1 MAATLA
7 GATAVMLGAFGAHA
21 LKEIL
26 TTHQLSIWEK
36 GVQYQ
41 MYHALVLLGCYLYLK
56 NEPAKLVRN
65 AAICFITGI
74 ICFSGSLY
82 LLATNEYLHIPSVVL
97 GPVTPIGGLFFIS
110 GWVLLFFQAVKKPA
124 ALNR

>member
-21 LKEIL
+21 LKEVL
-26 TTHQLSIWEK
+26 NSHQLTIWEK

-41 MYHALVLLGCYLYLK
+41 MYHSLALLACYLYLK
-56 NEPAKLVRN
+56 NETAKTVRY
-65 AAICFITGI
+65 AAFCFMAGI

-82 LLATNEYLHIPSVVL
+82 LLATNEYIHIPTVVL

-110 GWVLLFFQAVKKPA
+110 GWLLLFLQAIKPTVA
-124 ALNR
+124 TNR